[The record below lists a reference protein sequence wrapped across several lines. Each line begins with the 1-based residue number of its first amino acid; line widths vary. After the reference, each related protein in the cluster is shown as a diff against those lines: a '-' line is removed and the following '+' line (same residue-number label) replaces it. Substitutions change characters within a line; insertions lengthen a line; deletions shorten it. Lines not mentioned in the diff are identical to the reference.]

1 MLIALYLIFKVQKMV
16 KMGKV
21 IQVQLL
27 MEFKIKK
34 LKLMNIKALIN

>member
-16 KMGKV
+16 KMEKV

-34 LKLMNIKALIN
+34 LKLMNIKVLIN